1 METYISDTLEHI
13 DADLQ
18 DLSDT
23 LMCSTSRPR
32 FITVDKVSNST
43 KCEVTI
49 NVASIAMFEETV
61 IDHNKNKKYGTSITL
76 MNGST
81 LICCNKYTDVVEMI
95 NNAYKSGVVIP

>member
-1 METYISDTLEHI
+1 METYILESLEHI

-18 DLSDT
+18 DLNNNLVRST
-23 LMCSTSRPR
+23 LRPK

-43 KCEVTI
+43 KYEVTI

-81 LICCNKYTDVVEMI
+81 LICYNKYTDVVKMI
-95 NNAYKSGVVIP
+95 NDAYDQEGVIV